1 MFRITRKRPVAT
13 LALVAGLLVAAA
25 PANAGIAIGNPPGH
39 PARMVP
45 KDTAQILSMDHEI

>member
-1 MFRITRKRPVAT
+1 LSDFRLNNAT
-13 LALVAGLLVAAA
+13 LARRRRERAAAA

-45 KDTAQILSMDHEI
+45 NDTAQILSMDHEI